1 MKKMSLQKYLRII
14 VFSII
19 GSIAMTYVSC
29 NSCAKDLERFL
40 ITSSFTTLMWIV
52 MWIGNENI
60 TCIIDEK
67 ISWVKNPVRR
77 FVVGVIATVI
87 FTVIVAIGLA
97 KSYEYSLNLKFS
109 NYNDF
114 IFIALIIT
122 FLISLFLHGR
132 EFLLRWRE
140 AAVEAE
146 RYQKENMMA
155 QYESLK
161 NQVDPHF
168 LFNSLNV
175 LTNLVY
181 EDADKS
187 AKFIK
192 QLSEVYRYV
201 LDTRSKELVTLDDE
215 MKFVNAYLYL
225 QQIRFGDKLIVN
237 NQLNSEQ
244 GLVPPLVVQM
254 LVENAIKHNIV
265 SQEHPLQINLY
276 KEDTCIVVE
285 NNLQIKNV
293 LPEESKGIGLE
304 NIRKRYAFL
313 SPQKVTITDAD
324 GKFIVKLP
332 LLSNE

>member
-1 MKKMSLQKYLRII
+1 MKKMSVQKYLRII
-14 VFSII
+14 VFSGI
-19 GSIAMTYVSC
+19 GSIAMTYASC
-29 NSCAKDLERFL
+29 NSCAKDMERFL

-60 TCIIDEK
+60 TGLIDKK
-67 ISWVKNPVRR
+67 ISWVKTPIRR

-97 KSYEYSLNLKFS
+97 RSYEYSLNLKFS

-122 FLISLFLHGR
+122 FLISFFLHGR

-161 NQVDPHF
+161 SQVDPHF

-237 NQLNSEQ
+237 NQLSSEQ

-265 SQEHPLQINLY
+265 SQEHPLQIKLY
-276 KEDTCIVVE
+276 KENAFIVVE
-285 NNLQIKNV
+285 NNLQIKKV
-293 LPEESKGIGLE
+293 LSEESKGIGLE
-304 NIRKRYAFL
+304 NISKRYAFL
-313 SPQKVTITDAD
+313 SPQKVTITDTD